1 MQAIDDILETME
13 KRGRKVLVTIDE
25 VTDTLQMCAFISA
38 FQLFITN
45 ERPIFFLATAL
56 FERFEELKNVKNLTF
71 LYRAPKIVMTPLN
84 IGAMAETYKRVFTL
98 TQAQAL
104 EMAALTKGYPL
115 AFQILGYVQWEK
127 GEFLTEEILDE
138 FDIKIADAAY
148 GKLWSELSE
157 IDRRVMKKIANS
169 PTHSVKEIRTSLG
182 MDPNK
187 FNQYRRRLSTRGL
200 IDVRKYG
207 YITLSLPR
215 FEKYIEISE
224 YEI

>member
-1 MQAIDDILETME
+1 M
-13 KRGRKVLVTIDE
+13 
-25 VTDTLQMCAFISA
+25 
-38 FQLFITN
+38 
-45 ERPIFFLATAL
+45 
-56 FERFEELKNVKNLTF
+56 
-71 LYRAPKIVMTPLN
+71 
-84 IGAMAETYKRVFTL
+84 
-98 TQAQAL
+98 
-104 EMAALTKGYPL
+104 
-115 AFQILGYVQWEK
+115 QWEK

-169 PTHSVKEIRTSLG
+169 PTHSVKEIRTSFG